1 MAHGHAGF
9 TMIVGWALLGLIV
22 AMFIAAVARGA
33 VRAARVSIRQDL
45 VSLGEMH
52 QLVGAL
58 AQMTTTAYAFAAP
71 LLKERESWIGW
82 LWWRTR
88 IGPDGKAERDMGW
101 ALTYRRA
108 RKAAGAPLDWRL
120 FSGSEVVVV
129 PRDARLP
136 ATEGPNSVPSQE
148 R

>member
-1 MAHGHAGF
+1 MTA
-9 TMIVGWALLGLIV
+9 GWALLGVIV
-22 AMFIAAVARGA
+22 AVVIAAFGRLV

-45 VSLGEMH
+45 VSLGEMQ
-52 QLVGAL
+52 QLAGAL
-58 AQMTTTAYAFAAP
+58 AKVTTTAYAFASP
-71 LLKERESWIGW
+71 LLKERTSWVGW

-88 IGPDGKAERDMGW
+88 IGPDGNPERDMGW

-120 FSGSEVVVV
+120 LSGSELVVV

-136 ATEGPNSVPSQE
+136 ATAVGEPNGAPSPD

>member
-1 MAHGHAGF
+1 MTA
-9 TMIVGWALLGLIV
+9 GWALLGIIV
-22 AMFIAAVARGA
+22 AVVIAAVGRAF

-45 VSLGEMH
+45 VSLGGMQ
-52 QLVGAL
+52 QLAGEL
-58 AQMTTTAYAFAAP
+58 AKLTTTAYAFASP
-71 LLKERESWIGW
+71 LVKERTSWLGW

-88 IGPDGKAERDMGW
+88 IGPDGKTERDMGW

-120 FSGSEVVVV
+120 LSGSELVVV

-136 ATEGPNSVPSQE
+136 TSAEGVPNDAPSQE

>member
-1 MAHGHAGF
+1 
-9 TMIVGWALLGLIV
+9 MIVLWALFGVIV
-22 AMFIAAVARGA
+22 ALFVAAVVRGA

-45 VSLGEMH
+45 VSLGEMQ
-52 QLVGAL
+52 QLTGAL
-58 AQMTTTAYAFAAP
+58 AQMTTSAYAFAAP
-71 LLKERESWIGW
+71 LLKERESWVGW

-88 IGPDGKAERDMGW
+88 IGPDGKTQRDMGW

-108 RKAAGAPLDWRL
+108 RKAAGIPLDWRL
-120 FSGSEVVVV
+120 FDGSEVVVV

-136 ATEGPNSVPSQE
+136 EPATGEPNGASSQE

>member
-1 MAHGHAGF
+1 
-9 TMIVGWALLGLIV
+9 MIVVWALLGLIV
-22 AMFIAAVARGA
+22 GIFIAAVLRGA

-45 VSLGEMH
+45 MSLGGMQE
-52 QLVGAL
+52 LAGAL

-88 IGPDGKAERDMGW
+88 MGPDGKAEREMGW

-120 FSGSEVVVV
+120 SSGSEVVVV

-136 ATEGPNSVPSQE
+136 AVEDLNGARPQE

>member
-1 MAHGHAGF
+1 MAVW
-9 TMIVGWALLGLIV
+9 TLLGVIV
-22 AMFIAAVARGA
+22 AMLIAAVARGA

-45 VSLGEMH
+45 VSLGDMQ
-52 QLVGAL
+52 QLAGAL

-88 IGPDGKAERDMGW
+88 IGPDGKTERDMGW

-108 RKAAGAPLDWRL
+108 RKAAGAPLDWRQL
-120 FSGSEVVVV
+120 SGRELVVI
-129 PRDARLP
+129 PRSTLLP
-136 ATEGPNSVPSQE
+136 ASAADEQNGASTQE
-148 R
+148 S

>member
-1 MAHGHAGF
+1 
-9 TMIVGWALLGLIV
+9 MIVLWALLGAIVTLIIV
-22 AMFIAAVARGA
+22 AVGRGA

-45 VSLGEMH
+45 VSLGALQ
-52 QLVGAL
+52 QLAGAL
-58 AQMTTTAYAFAAP
+58 AESTTSAYAFASP
-71 LLKERESWIGW
+71 LLAERTSWIGW
-82 LWWRTR
+82 LWWSTR
-88 IGPDGKAERDMGW
+88 IGSDGKPERDMGW

-120 FSGSEVVVV
+120 RSGSELVVV

-136 ATEGPNSVPSQE
+136 ESAVGEPNGLPSQE

>member
-1 MAHGHAGF
+1 
-9 TMIVGWALLGLIV
+9 MIFVWVLLGAIIV
-22 AMFIAAVARGA
+22 LFIAAVVRGA
-33 VRAARVSIRQDL
+33 IRAARVSIRQDL
-45 VSLGEMH
+45 VSLGDAQ
-52 QLVGAL
+52 QLTGVL

-71 LLKERESWIGW
+71 MLKERESWIGW

-108 RKAAGAPLDWRL
+108 RKAAGVPLDWRL
-120 FSGSEVVVV
+120 ASGVEMVVA

-136 ATEGPNSVPSQE
+136 
-148 R
+148 

>member
-1 MAHGHAGF
+1 
-9 TMIVGWALLGLIV
+9 MIAVWALLGAIAVL
-22 AMFIAAVARGA
+22 FIAAVIRGA

-45 VSLGEMH
+45 VSLGSMQ
-52 QLVGAL
+52 QLAGAL

-71 LLKERESWIGW
+71 LLKERKSWVGW
-82 LWWRTR
+82 LWWRTCIR
-88 IGPDGKAERDMGW
+88 PDGKAEREMGW

-120 FSGSEVVVV
+120 FSGAEVVVV

-136 ATEGPNSVPSQE
+136 SGEKPNVAPPHGG
-148 R
+148 

>member
-1 MAHGHAGF
+1 
-9 TMIVGWALLGLIV
+9 MIVGWALLGLIG
-22 AMFIAAVARGA
+22 AMFIAAVVRGA

-45 VSLGEMH
+45 VSLGDMQ
-52 QLVGAL
+52 QLAGAL
-58 AQMTTTAYAFAAP
+58 AKMTTTAYAFAAP

-88 IGPDGKAERDMGW
+88 IGPDGKPERDMGW

-120 FSGSEVVVV
+120 LSGSELVVV

-136 ATEGPNSVPSQE
+136 VTAEGEPNSTPSQAG
-148 R
+148 

>member
-1 MAHGHAGF
+1 
-9 TMIVGWALLGLIV
+9 MIAGWALLGFLV
-22 AMFIAAVARGA
+22 AAVIAAVGRGF

-45 VSLGEMH
+45 VSLGEMQ
-52 QLVGAL
+52 QLAGAL
-58 AQMTTTAYAFAAP
+58 AKLTTAAYAFASP
-71 LLKERESWIGW
+71 LLKERTSWIGW

-88 IGPDGKAERDMGW
+88 IGPDGKTERDMGW

-108 RKAAGAPLDWRL
+108 RKAAGATLDWRL
-120 FSGSEVVVV
+120 LSGSELVVV

-136 ATEGPNSVPSQE
+136 ATAEQEPNDTPTQT

>member
-1 MAHGHAGF
+1 
-9 TMIVGWALLGLIV
+9 MIVVWALLGLIV
-22 AMFIAAVARGA
+22 AMFIGAVVRGA

-45 VSLGEMH
+45 VSLGEMQ
-52 QLVGAL
+52 QLAGAL

-88 IGPDGKAERDMGW
+88 MGPDGKAERDMGW

-108 RKAAGAPLDWRL
+108 RKAAGAPLDWRS
-120 FSGSEVVVV
+120 FSGSELIVV
-129 PRDARLP
+129 PSDARLP
-136 ATEGPNSVPSQE
+136 AAEDPNGAPSPD

>member
-1 MAHGHAGF
+1 
-9 TMIVGWALLGLIV
+9 MIVGWALLGLIV
-22 AMFIAAVARGA
+22 ALFIAGAVRGA
-33 VRAARVSIRQDL
+33 VRAARASIRQDL
-45 VSLGEMH
+45 VTLGEMQ
-52 QLVGAL
+52 QLAGAL

-88 IGPDGKAERDMGW
+88 MGPDGKAERDMGW

-129 PRDARLP
+129 PRDARLT
-136 ATEGPNSVPSQE
+136 AVEDPNGAISPE